1 MSPGILE
8 TSTDNTRSHDGNIET
23 TEGVIGPNCL
33 DRITLL
39 KSMPEAPAQC
49 QVCVVGAGPA
59 GLMLGANLA
68 RFGIK
73 TQVID
78 DRADPTPAGRA
89 DGLQPKTI
97 ETFRQMRLA
106 DRLLQRGV
114 RVYDISFWRGT
125 EGEPLHRLGREV
137 HYPPVID
144 VLDPYILLVHQG
156 MVESLFI
163 EDMRKRGV
171 EVRRNCAFESYSACD
186 PLMSKKLGAA
196 LQINTR
202 VNVTQD
208 RRTILAQYLVGCDG
222 AHSKV
227 RKSIP
232 EARPVGMSQP
242 VVWGVLDGELDTDFP
257 DIWSKTLVYSEEH
270 GSILIIPRERN
281 MTRFYI
287 ELKSGMKEDK
297 KILGQEFIMDR
308 ARKIMAP
315 FRVEWKYIEWF
326 GRYQIGQRVASRFC
340 DSHNRAFLAGD
351 ASHTHSPKAAQGM
364 NTSMHDTWNLGWK
377 LNFAVRGLAKPTL
390 LESYE
395 EERRKIALDLV
406 NFDYEHANQIA
417 GGDAVTLAENFK
429 TNIRF
434 ISGIG
439 AEYGENAIN
448 MMESQTWLLGE
459 AKPGCLLPP
468 AKVTRYL
475 DSNPVDIQLDIP
487 MLGQFRIYLL
497 MWDVHQSKMF
507 LDNFCD
513 ALASQKSLIRQLS
526 VAASLS
532 YAAQP
537 RLPAPEDIYVRPE
550 RYTAVSHLFTF
561 GLITTMP
568 KSDIEI
574 ADLPPLLQDSR
585 WTFYLDDIPEQD
597 TRGSLCT
604 NKWLGSL
611 GPGEVAIVNVRPDG
625 YVGSLGRWDSSID
638 NAGEEAARW
647 LDSYYDRFMQI
658 PEVLRGTS
666 PANAAAATA
675 AAAAAN
681 GMDGVKCEN
690 MSA

>member
-1 MSPGILE
+1 
-8 TSTDNTRSHDGNIET
+8 
-23 TEGVIGPNCL
+23 
-33 DRITLL
+33 
-39 KSMPEAPAQC
+39 
-49 QVCVVGAGPA
+49 
-59 GLMLGANLA
+59 
-68 RFGIK
+68 
-73 TQVID
+73 
-78 DRADPTPAGRA
+78 
-89 DGLQPKTI
+89 
-97 ETFRQMRLA
+97 
-106 DRLLQRGV
+106 
-114 RVYDISFWRGT
+114 
-125 EGEPLHRLGREV
+125 
-137 HYPPVID
+137 
-144 VLDPYILLVHQG
+144 
-156 MVESLFI
+156 
-163 EDMRKRGV
+163 
-171 EVRRNCAFESYSACD
+171 
-186 PLMSKKLGAA
+186 
-196 LQINTR
+196 
-202 VNVTQD
+202 
-208 RRTILAQYLVGCDG
+208 
-222 AHSKV
+222 
-227 RKSIP
+227 
-232 EARPVGMSQP
+232 MSQP
-242 VVWGVLDGELDTDFP
+242 VVWGVLDGEIETDFP
-257 DIWSKTLVYSEEH
+257 DIWSKTLVYSQEH

-297 KILGQEFIMDR
+297 KILGQEYIMAR
-308 ARKIMAP
+308 AKEIMAP
-315 FRVEWKYIEWF
+315 FNLEWKYIEWF

-340 DSHNRAFLAGD
+340 DSHHRAFLAGD

-364 NTSMHDTWNLGWK
+364 NTSMHDAWNIGWK
-377 LNFAVRGLAKPTL
+377 LNFAVRGLAKPPL

-395 EERRKIALDLV
+395 GERRKIALDLV

-429 TNIRF
+429 TNVRF

-507 LDNFCD
+507 LENFCD
-513 ALASQKSLIRQLS
+513 ALASDNSLIRQLS

-537 RLPAPEDIYVRPE
+537 RMPAPEDIYVRPE

-561 GLITTMP
+561 GLISEFNLKTCLKIKLYELHTYSNKFLATMP

-574 ADLPPLLQDSR
+574 SDLPPLLQDSR

-625 YVGSLGRWDSSID
+625 YVGSLGRWDSSVD
-638 NAGEEAARW
+638 DAGEEAAKW
-647 LDSYYDRFMQI
+647 LDSYYDRFLQV
-658 PEVLRGTS
+658 PEVLKRS
-666 PANAAAATA
+666 PTPA
-675 AAAAAN
+675 AAAAVAAGVETN
-681 GMDGVKCEN
+681 GTC
-690 MSA
+690 S

>member
-1 MSPGILE
+1 MSPAII
-8 TSTDNTRSHDGNIET
+8 DNAMDESSDGRAAEASV
-23 TEGVIGPNCL
+23 ECV
-33 DRITLL
+33 DRLTLL
-39 KSMPEAPAQC
+39 RSMPEAPAEC

-59 GLMLGANLA
+59 GLMLACNLSRWGVKA
-68 RFGIK
+68 L
-73 TQVID
+73 VID
-78 DRADPTPAGRA
+78 DRADPTTAGRA

-106 DRLLQRGV
+106 DPLLQRGV
-114 RVYDISFWRGT
+114 RVYDIAFWRST
-125 EGEPLHRLGREV
+125 ADEPLHRLGREV

-171 EVRRNCAFESYSACD
+171 EVQRNTAFDSYSVCD
-186 PLMSKKLGAA
+186 NQKGGAPI
-196 LQINTR
+196 QINCR
-202 VNVTQD
+202 MNVNQD
-208 RRTILAQYLVGCDG
+208 RKSILAHHLVGCDG

-232 EARPVGMSQP
+232 EAKPVGMSQSA
-242 VVWGVLDGELDTDFP
+242 VWGVLDGELITDFP
-257 DIWSKTLVYSEEH
+257 DIWSKTLVFSQEY

-287 ELKSGMKEDK
+287 ELKSGPKGDK
-297 KILGQEFIMDR
+297 RELGQEFVMRR
-308 ARKIMAP
+308 AKQIMAP
-315 FRVEWKYIEWF
+315 FKVDWKYIEWF
-326 GRYQIGQRVASRFC
+326 GRYQIGQRVAGRFC
-340 DSHNRAFLAGD
+340 DSHHRAFLAGD

-364 NTSMHDTWNLGWK
+364 NTSMHDSWNLAWK
-377 LNFAVRGLAKPTL
+377 LNLAVRGLAKPAL

-395 EERRKIALDLV
+395 SERRKIALDLV

-417 GGDAVTLAENFK
+417 GGDAVALAENFK
-429 TNIRF
+429 TNVRF

-439 AEYGENAIN
+439 AEYGENPIN
-448 MMESQTWLLGE
+448 MAETGSWVMGE

-487 MLGQFRIYLL
+487 MLGQFRIFLL
-497 MWDVHQSKMF
+497 MWDVHQSRIF
-507 LDNFCD
+507 LETFTQAIARGD
-513 ALASQKSLIRQLS
+513 SLVSQLS
-526 VAASLS
+526 AAAGLS

-537 RLPAPEDIYVRPE
+537 RLPAPEDLYLRPE

-568 KSDIEI
+568 KSEIEI
-574 ADLPPLLQDSR
+574 SDLPALLQDSR

-625 YVGSLGRWDSSID
+625 YVGSIGRWDSSVD
-638 NAGEEAARW
+638 DSGEEAAKW
-647 LDSYYDRFMQI
+647 LDTYYDRFLQ
-658 PEVLRGTS
+658 V
-666 PANAAAATA
+666 PAPAT
-675 AAAAAN
+675 
-681 GMDGVKCEN
+681 
-690 MSA
+690 